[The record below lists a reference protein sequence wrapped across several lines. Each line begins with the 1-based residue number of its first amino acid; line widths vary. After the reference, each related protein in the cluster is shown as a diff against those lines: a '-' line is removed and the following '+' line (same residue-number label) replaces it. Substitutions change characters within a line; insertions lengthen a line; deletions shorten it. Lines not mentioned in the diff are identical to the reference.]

1 MPTPISAAI
10 RFQPAPLASQRGNPG
25 ERSDLLRLS
34 DASQAHSE
42 VSTVEM
48 LQNKKVAPI
57 SGGFKSYVCVKR
69 SGEKVKEWIECNL

>member
-57 SGGFKSYVCVKR
+57 SGGFKSFVCVKR
-69 SGEKVKEWIECNL
+69 SGEKVTE